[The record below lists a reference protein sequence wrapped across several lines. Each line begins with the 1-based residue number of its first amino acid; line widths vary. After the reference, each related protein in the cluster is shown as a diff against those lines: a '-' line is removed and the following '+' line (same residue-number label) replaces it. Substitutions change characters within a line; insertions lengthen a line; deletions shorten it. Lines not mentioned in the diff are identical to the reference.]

1 MKPSL
6 HPRPRL
12 LAVLA
17 AAAAFVSPL
26 AAATLQGWLLVAPDV
41 PGEST
46 DAGHPDWLD
55 LESVSAAGQPP
66 LPGSTITL
74 RRRIDKASPL
84 LFKACAT
91 GRIFPKV
98 ELHLSQV
105 EEGSPRL
112 FWALGLTNV
121 RIVSCTNAGTDGSN
135 GAPAIEEIQ
144 LVHEGIRMTYY
155 QLSDPLAPP
164 VTTILP
170 YTGDADGDG
179 MSDAFETQ
187 FDLLLHSE
195 DGNLDADGDG
205 LTNLEE
211 FQVGTHPR
219 DGSSF
224 FRATA
229 TSGPPGSNA
238 LTLTWVSVPGASYRV
253 RRSPDLAQ
261 PFEIIETITASGPTT
276 SFTVTQVGPTGFYRI
291 EKVEP

>member
-1 MKPSL
+1 MRFPL
-6 HPRPRL
+6 HPGPRL
-12 LAVLA
+12 FAVLVA
-17 AAAAFVSPL
+17 AMGLVSPL
-26 AAATLQGWLLVAPDV
+26 AAATLQGWLLVDPKV

-46 DAGHPDWLD
+46 DAGHPNWLD
-55 LESVSAAGQPP
+55 FEAVSAAGQPP
-66 LPGSTITL
+66 LPGSVITL

-91 GRIFPKV
+91 GQLFEKV

-105 EEGSPRL
+105 EEGKPRL
-112 FWALGLTNV
+112 FWALTLTNV
-121 RIVSCTNAGTDGSN
+121 RVASCTSTGAEGSN
-135 GAPAIEEIQ
+135 GAPVMEDLQ

-155 QLSDPLAPP
+155 QLSDPSAPP

-179 MSDAFETQ
+179 MSDEFETQ
-187 FDLLLHSE
+187 FALLLHSE
-195 DGNLDADGDG
+195 DGTLDADGDG
-205 LTNLEE
+205 LSNLEE
-211 FQVGTHPR
+211 FQLGTHPR

-229 TSGPPGSNA
+229 ASGPPGSNE
-238 LTLTWVSVPGASYRV
+238 LTLTWVSVAGASYRI

-261 PFEIIETITASGPTT
+261 PFEVIETVTAAAATT
-276 SFTVTQVGPTGFYRI
+276 SFTVTQSGPTGFYRI